1 MSVNRIIH
9 VSPVDYSGTVR
20 CYTHELEASRR
31 ISQTEGNSNRE
42 FYCCSKDPEH
52 RCDFF
57 FWVDQ
62 LTAGTPHQPPPMSQT
77 NSSTPSRT
85 SQVPRTPSKLRLDA
99 IEEALAEKKSDPRAN
114 GNNQFTTPSSRIRAQ
129 KVKTPG
135 QLKRDEEIRRAVE
148 PPSQS
153 TQQSNDANVFQSSQP
168 PPSNYKLTP
177 LSQESIN
184 HSDEDDFFAALP
196 LTPLPLTPPT
206 TQRIKRSRDH
216 DSDEESEPDFRNSPS
231 KNKGKKKVTVAHD
244 SITPTTSAND
254 VTDTFSAPASLK
266 LSGII
271 DSLEV
276 FRGQVAKLERQIKA
290 LKKSNEAKLEKI
302 QNLETDNHALKSEN
316 DELRG
321 KIQALEDI

>member
-1 MSVNRIIH
+1 
-9 VSPVDYSGTVR
+9 
-20 CYTHELEASRR
+20 
-31 ISQTEGNSNRE
+31 
-42 FYCCSKDPEH
+42 
-52 RCDFF
+52 
-57 FWVDQ
+57 
-62 LTAGTPHQPPPMSQT
+62 MSQT
-77 NSSTPSRT
+77 NSSESHPHLFYCMKIGMTIHTFLYQQTPSRT
-85 SQVPRTPSKLRLDA
+85 SQVPRTPSKVRLDA

-129 KVKTPG
+129 KIKTPG

-153 TQQSNDANVFQSSQP
+153 THQSNDANVFQSSQP

-196 LTPLPLTPPT
+196 LTPPT

-216 DSDEESEPDFRNSPS
+216 DSDEESEPDYRNSPS
-231 KNKGKKKVTVAHD
+231 KNKGKKKATVAHD

-271 DSLEV
+271 DSLEE

-302 QNLETDNHALKSEN
+302 QNLETNNHALKSEN
-316 DELRG
+316 DECVLVLMI
-321 KIQALEDI
+321 KITMSKSNINKQTTRENPSVGGYLMLGFPSARALVYANFACMYFMANCQSA

>member
-20 CYTHELEASRR
+20 CYTHELEASRK

-85 SQVPRTPSKLRLDA
+85 SQVPRTPSKMRLDA
-99 IEEALAEKKSDPRAN
+99 IEEALAEKTSDPRAN

-153 TQQSNDANVFQSSQP
+153 THQSNDANVFQSSQP

-196 LTPLPLTPPT
+196 LTPPT
-206 TQRIKRSRDH
+206 TQRFKRSRDY
-216 DSDEESEPDFRNSPS
+216 DSDEESELDFRNSPS
-231 KNKGKKKVTVAHD
+231 KNKGKKKATVAHD
-244 SITPTTSAND
+244 SITPSPTASTKD
-254 VTDTFSAPASLK
+254 VTNTLGALASLK

-271 DSLEV
+271 DSLEE
-276 FRGQVAKLERQIKA
+276 FRGQVVNLERQIKA
-290 LKKSNEAKLEKI
+290 LKKGNQAKLEKI
-302 QNLETDNHALKSEN
+302 QNLESDNHALRSEN

-321 KIQALEDI
+321 KIRALEDI